1 MQNWQPSASLS
12 RLKERADFLR
22 DIRLFFAKR
31 QIMEVDT
38 PLLCQGVATDPCLQA
53 FAVNVKNKSQP
64 PLFRY
69 LQTSPE
75 YAMKRL
81 VAAGSGPIYYLGKA
95 FRFEELGKKHNPEFT
110 MLEWY
115 RPSWDH
121 LALIAEVNTLMQELI
136 GTAPAVVAT
145 YAELFLKY
153 FKINPHL
160 AEKSELRDIAITNQW
175 AGESDFLEFDKDAWL
190 DLLMSHGIEPHLG
203 KTEPLVVTDYPAS
216 QASLAKTR
224 TIEGPNPY
232 LVAER
237 FEFYFKGIELANGY
251 HELSCAKEQAQRFD
265 EDLQKRQAQGLAQLP
280 IDQYL
285 LDALQAGFPPCAG
298 VALGVDRL
306 LMLKTGENDIA
317 NVIPFGW
324 ERA

>member
-1 MQNWQPSASLS
+1 MHDWQPSASLS

-31 QIMEVDT
+31 HIMEVDT

-53 FAVNVKNKSQP
+53 FAVNVKNTSQP

-75 YAMKRL
+75 YAMKRI

-115 RPSWDH
+115 RPGWDH
-121 LALIAEVNTLMQELI
+121 LALIAEVDTLMQHMI
-136 GTAPAVVAT
+136 NTSPAMVTT
-145 YAELFLKY
+145 YAELFLKH

-160 AEKSELRDIAITNQW
+160 AEKSELQAIAQQNQW
-175 AGESDFLEFDKDAWL
+175 AGENDFLDLDKDGWL

-203 KTEPLVVTDYPAS
+203 QTEPLVVTDYPAS

-224 TIEGPNPY
+224 IIDGPNPY

-251 HELSCAKEQAQRFD
+251 HELSCAKEQAQRFE
-265 EDLQKRQAQGLAQLP
+265 EDLQKREAQGLAQLP

-285 LDALQAGFPPCAG
+285 LGALQAGFPPCAG

-306 LMLKTGENDIA
+306 FMLKAGEKDIA

-324 ERA
+324 NNA

>member
-1 MQNWQPSASLS
+1 MSVDWRPSASIT
-12 RLKERADFLR
+12 RLKERADFLSA
-22 DIRLFFAKR
+22 IRQFFADR
-31 QIMEVDT
+31 QILEVDT

-53 FAVNVKNKSQP
+53 FAVQVSAK

-95 FRFEELGKKHNPEFT
+95 FRAEEVGRKHNPEFT

-121 LALIAEVNTLMQELI
+121 VALIAEVDALI
-136 GTAPAVVAT
+136 QSLLATKPALIVT
-145 YAELFLKY
+145 YAALFQHY
-153 FKINPHL
+153 FAIQPHL
-160 AEKSELRDIAITNQW
+160 TDIAALQAAAIEKQW
-175 AGESDFLEFDKDAWL
+175 VREGDLPELDKDGWL

-203 KTEPLVVTDYPAS
+203 QTEPLVVTDYPAS

-224 TIEGPNPY
+224 TISGSQPY
-232 LVAER
+232 QVAER
-237 FEFYFKGIELANGY
+237 FEFYFKGLELANGY
-251 HELSCAKEQAQRFD
+251 HELCCAKEQAERFQ
-265 EDLQKRQAQGLAQLP
+265 EDLAKRKTLGLSELP
-280 IDQYL
+280 IDPYL
-285 LDALQAGFPPCAG
+285 LAALQAGFPPCAG

-306 LMLKTGENDIA
+306 LMLKVAEQAIA
-317 NVIPFGW
+317 NVLPFAW

>member
-1 MQNWQPSASLS
+1 MLNWQPSASLA
-12 RLKERADFLR
+12 RLKERAAFLQE
-22 DIRLFFAKR
+22 IRLFFAKR
-31 QIMEVDT
+31 HVMEVDT
-38 PLLCQGVATDPCLQA
+38 PLLCQGVATDPGLQA
-53 FAVNVKNKSQP
+53 FAVNVNSKTAP

-95 FRFEELGKKHNPEFT
+95 FRFEEWGRKHNPEFT

-115 RPSWDH
+115 RPGWDH
-121 LALIAEVNTLMQELI
+121 HTLIAEVDHLMQHMI
-136 GTAPAVVAT
+136 GTQPAVVTT
-145 YAELFLKY
+145 YAELFLQH
-153 FKINPHL
+153 FAINPHL
-160 AEKSELRDIAITNQW
+160 AEKSQLQAIAQKNQW
-175 AGESDFLEFDKDAWL
+175 AGETDFLDFDKDGWL

-203 KTEPLVVTDYPAS
+203 EKVPLVVTDYPAS

-224 TIEGPNPY
+224 VVTGPTPY

-251 HELSCAKEQAQRFD
+251 HELACPKEQAQRFE
-265 EDLQKRQAQGLAQLP
+265 EDLQKRKSQGLAELP
-280 IDQYL
+280 IDHFL

-306 LMLKTGENDIA
+306 LMLKTGEQEIA
-317 NVIPFGW
+317 SVIPFGW
-324 ERA
+324 DRA

>member
-1 MQNWQPSASLS
+1 MQDWQPSASLA

-22 DIRLFFAKR
+22 DIRLFFAER
-31 QIMEVDT
+31 QVIEVDP

-53 FAVNVKNKSQP
+53 FAVNVKPKSQP

-81 VAAGSGPIYYLGKA
+81 VAAGSGPIYSLGKA
-95 FRFEELGKKHNPEFT
+95 FRFDELGKKHNPEFT

-115 RPSWDH
+115 RPGWDH
-121 LALIAEVNTLMQELI
+121 HALIAEVDTLIQCMI
-136 GTAPAVVAT
+136 GTQPAVVVA
-145 YAELFLKY
+145 YAELFFEY
-153 FKINPHL
+153 FAINPHL
-160 AEKSELRDIAITNQW
+160 ASKSELQAIAKKNHW
-175 AGESDFLEFDKDAWL
+175 AGENDFLEFDKDGWL

-203 KTEPLVVTDYPAS
+203 QTAPLVVTDYPAS
-216 QASLAKTR
+216 QASLAQTR
-224 TIEGPNPY
+224 VIDGPEPFS
-232 LVAER
+232 VAER

-251 HELSCAKEQAQRFD
+251 HELACAKEQAARFED
-265 EDLQKRQAQGLAQLP
+265 DLQKRKSYGLAQLP
-280 IDQYL
+280 IDHYL

-306 LMLKTGENDIA
+306 LMLKTGEKDIEK
-317 NVIPFGW
+317 VIPFGW
-324 ERA
+324 ENA